1 MNETTEK
8 CTQARYARTIKKVGN
23 FRGKSDSV
31 RRRVFQEE
39 HTDWCVT
46 FSCKVQLQKNCIMS
60 GIHFLPYIL
69 CLFFK
74 KDFEKPWRTSSR
86 FVWFSEVL
94 RFKATLRGDA
104 LLFWYASWSHTK
116 SHLVT
121 LTAIPITHRKW
132 SGQKEYFTQN
142 PKGRIW
148 DLNRLRYFS
157 DDAVF
162 WLLHN
167 YSRTFQITYF
177 LCTNVQ
183 NTKYALLMNLPDI
196 CWLILR

>member
-1 MNETTEK
+1 MYTSSLRSHNLK
-8 CTQARYARTIKKVGN
+8 S
-23 FRGKSDSV
+23 GKISGKIRQCATPSL
-31 RRRVFQEE
+31 REE

-74 KDFEKPWRTSSR
+74 KDFRKPWSRTSSR

-177 LCTNVQ
+177 LCTNLVQ